1 MPDYVWLILFIAGIV
16 VSFIGAKKVALRAFC
31 KEFGE
36 AFLALDEFLGKK
48 NPTKEDAEK
57 LKKEWLE
64 AIHAMGKLFGKI
76 ATTIDMK
83 QYKKNRRT

>member
-16 VSFIGAKKVALRAFC
+16 VSFIGAKKAAFRTFC

-36 AFLALDEFLGKK
+36 AFLAVDEFLGKE
-48 NPTKEDAEK
+48 NPTKEDGEK

-64 AIHAMGKLFGKI
+64 AIQAIGKLFGKI
-76 ATTIDMK
+76 ATTIGMK
-83 QYKKNRRT
+83 NIKK